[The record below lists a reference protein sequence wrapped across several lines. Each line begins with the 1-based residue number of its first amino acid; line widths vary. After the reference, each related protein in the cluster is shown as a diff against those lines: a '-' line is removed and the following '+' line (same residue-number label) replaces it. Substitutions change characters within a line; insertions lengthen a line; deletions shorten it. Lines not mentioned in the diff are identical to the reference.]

1 MLTNDENPGL
11 VLSIIDKT
19 FAIAKVSKEK
29 EVSLEHFQR
38 AITEEKQLDQNKR
51 KKASD
56 YIDTLKE
63 PKEIDKEKEK
73 TKK

>member
-1 MLTNDENPGL
+1 MITNDENPGL

-19 FAIAKVSKEK
+19 FAIAKVNKENTIT
-29 EVSLEHFQR
+29 LEHFQR
-38 AITEEKQLDQNKR
+38 AIEEEKQLDQNKR
-51 KKASD
+51 KKAVD

-63 PKEIDKEKEK
+63 TEINKEK